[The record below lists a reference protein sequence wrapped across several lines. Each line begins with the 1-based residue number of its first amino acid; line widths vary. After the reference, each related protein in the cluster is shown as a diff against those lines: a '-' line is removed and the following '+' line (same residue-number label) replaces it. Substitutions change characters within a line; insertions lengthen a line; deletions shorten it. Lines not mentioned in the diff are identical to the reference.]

1 MVAAVNRVTD
11 LSPPPNSNARS
22 LIYIDVTVN
31 LHNQSFRVMTDM
43 FRHYAK

>member
-1 MVAAVNRVTD
+1 MMAAVNRVTD
-11 LSPPPNSNARS
+11 LSPPNSNARS

-31 LHNQSFRVMTDM
+31 LRNQSFCVMTDM